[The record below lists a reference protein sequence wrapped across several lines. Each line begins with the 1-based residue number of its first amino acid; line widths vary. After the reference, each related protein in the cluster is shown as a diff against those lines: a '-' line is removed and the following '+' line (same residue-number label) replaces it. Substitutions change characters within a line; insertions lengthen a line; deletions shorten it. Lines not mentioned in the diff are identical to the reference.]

1 MSPFGRSYLPPKW
14 VTSFTWYKFFRYSS
28 QVIEETLRLSIT
40 APYAARISSQE
51 LSILGHKIPANTPII
66 ASLGVSLH
74 NEKYFPNPQ
83 DFDPERFSVENIKK
97 RPSLAYMPFGLG
109 SRRCPG
115 YRFSRFEA
123 FATLSVL
130 VRQFRIRP
138 AFEDDFFIQ
147 PSFGFVTKPDT
158 EIWIKV
164 ESRL

>member
-1 MSPFGRSYLPPKW
+1 MDRVLPE
-14 VTSFTWYKFFRYSS
+14 FNNLLF
-28 QVIEETLRLSIT
+28 L
-40 APYAARISSQE
+40 
-51 LSILGHKIPANTPII
+51 
-66 ASLGVSLH
+66 
-74 NEKYFPNPQ
+74 
-83 DFDPERFSVENIKK
+83 
-97 RPSLAYMPFGLG
+97 
-109 SRRCPG
+109 

-138 AFEDDFFIQ
+138 AFEDDYFIQ

>member
-1 MSPFGRSYLPPKW
+1 MKNIFPILK
-14 VTSFTWYKFFRYSS
+14 
-28 QVIEETLRLSIT
+28 I
-40 APYAARISSQE
+40 
-51 LSILGHKIPANTPII
+51 SILKDFQSKI
-66 ASLGVSLH
+66 S
-74 NEKYFPNPQ
+74 
-83 DFDPERFSVENIKK
+83 KK